1 MANIH
6 NINLEIIN
14 NNNKIIKTKARSIL
28 VNGNGSKINNNNV
41 GNLIIEIAGRIKTG
55 NNKNEIR
62 ETLLK
67 LGNFLKETNKNLK
80 DKLLTKFGRYGNN
93 KTTKIT
99 KRALAIAKRL
109 KQINEKNEKI
119 GNINGNNTEIG
130 INNVKNNNT
139 LPTRAQLLYYI
150 IIYILK
156 ILNLKNTPPTSE
168 SSPPSTQGNSNWGSN
183 FNNHIINVIEAI
195 EKFRKEKKSSGL
207 VKKIRGQVES
217 ARNIQKNDIENI
229 KKLLN
234 EMITKETS
242 INVINIYEKI
252 MNIFN
257 KLNIKD
263 KGSIS
268 GFIQNLYKKHCKSL
282 ENPRVHRL
290 DIIIQRLKNIQSKA
304 ARAAVQTKNM
314 QGG

>member
-1 MANIH
+1 MSMANIH
-6 NINLEIIN
+6 

-62 ETLLK
+62 EALLK

-109 KQINEKNEKI
+109 KQKNEKNEKI

-183 FNNHIINVIEAI
+183 FNIHIIKVIEAI
-195 EKFRKEKKSSGL
+195 EKFRKEKQSSGL

-217 ARNIQKNDIENI
+217 ARNIQESGAENNKVNQI
-229 KKLLN
+229 KELLTQMVEKTN
-234 EMITKETS
+234 QK
-242 INVINIYEKI
+242 NVITIYKNILQL
-252 MNIFN
+252 FN
-257 KLNIKD
+257 ELSNNE
-263 KGSIS
+263 KGSLS
-268 GFIQNLYKKHCKSL
+268 GFINELYKKQINKPFHFSL
-282 ENPRVHRL
+282 ITKLRGLLSR
-290 DIIIQRLKNIQSKA
+290 A
-304 ARAAVQTKNM
+304 ARKK
-314 QGG
+314 